1 MNYYVQEAQ
10 MSKDLQRT
18 AGIKARDDL
27 DEIFSQINVQA
38 VNIPP
43 YDAEREKYGVADKIK
58 THFTIVKEW
67 ERKLAFLKKGDTLFV
82 QFPIIGHSIFQA
94 GVIKKLEKRGVRV
107 VLIIHDLEILRAA
120 KRSDVSFAKSQRLRL
135 EEQNTLQVCS
145 KIIVHN
151 PKMKAYMRD
160 LGIADEKMISLG
172 IFDYIVPDFD
182 YERADQRILN
192 KDMPVI
198 VAGNLRPHKA
208 QYLYHLADSYSYNLY
223 GVDYQGEQNEK
234 IKYFG
239 SFPSDELPYAMNG
252 SFGLV
257 WDGENIDTCTGIY
270 GEYLKINNP
279 HKTSLYLA
287 SGIPVAIWKNAA
299 LADFVTDNQCGIVV
313 DSLNDLERVISELTV
328 EQYEQLRLHA
338 EAVGKKLRSGYYT
351 RKAVEACC

>member
-27 DEIFSQINVQA
+27 DEIFSQINVQP

-43 YDAEREKYGVADKIK
+43 YDAEREKYGAADKIK

-67 ERKLAFLKKGDTLFV
+67 ERKLAFLKQGDTLFV
-82 QFPIIGHSIFQA
+82 QFPIIGHSVFQA

-120 KRSDVSFAKSQRLRL
+120 KRSDVSFAKSQRLKL

-151 PKMKAYMRD
+151 PKMKKYMKD
-160 LGIADEKMISLG
+160 LGIPDEKMVSLE
-172 IFDYIVPDFD
+172 IFDYLVPGFD
-182 YERADQRILN
+182 YEKADKRILKKN
-192 KDMPVI
+192 MPVI

-208 QYLYHLADSYSYNLY
+208 QYLYHLADSYYYNLY

-239 SFPSDELPYAMNG
+239 SYPSDELPYVMNG

-287 SGIPVAIWKNAA
+287 SGIPVAIWKEAA
-299 LADFVTDNQCGIVV
+299 LADFIKDNKCGIVLE
-313 DSLNDLERVISELTV
+313 SLNDLERVIAGLSS
-328 EQYEQLRLHA
+328 EQYEELRHNAA
-338 EAVGKKLRSGYYT
+338 EVGERLRFGYYT
-351 RKAVEACC
+351 KKAVEACV